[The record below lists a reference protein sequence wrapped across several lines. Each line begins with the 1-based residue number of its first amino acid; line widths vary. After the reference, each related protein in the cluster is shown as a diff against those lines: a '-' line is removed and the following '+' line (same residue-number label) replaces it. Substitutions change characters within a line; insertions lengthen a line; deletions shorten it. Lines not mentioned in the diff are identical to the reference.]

1 MKRKI
6 TLFLLTV
13 LFLGSAFA
21 QTQKEMAS
29 QLSVSGK
36 NLKSDEV
43 NIFEQGE
50 SLNNNKDVTDEWV
63 HWDDGQNAD
72 AIGLTSGGNFTVA
85 ARWTANQL
93 AAYNGNKVTKVK
105 VFIASTD
112 FTSVV
117 LKIWTGANASN
128 LVYQKQLTS
137 VNANSWKETFIPT
150 DIIINSN
157 QEFWVGYSI
166 FGQEV
171 DQYPAGVDEGPANA
185 NYGDMITFDGITW
198 DALSV
203 LNPDLDYNWNIQFYV
218 EDETSPVTA
227 NFSASNTSITTDQ
240 SIQFNNTSTNST
252 SWNWEFEGG
261 SPSTSIQKDPI
272 VTYNTVG
279 TFNVKLTAKSGTNQD
294 IEIKN
299 NYITVSSGG
308 GGELE
313 VEIAA
318 DPGTSICE
326 FGSVNL
332 TAMASGATGSYQYT
346 WTWDIDGQIITGN
359 TLNITN
365 LATSAEVYLTVSSGG
380 QQVNKTTIITVN
392 DNPPASIVGKGSPE
406 RMLIC
411 PHPDLEYQWY
421 RNNSTMPGA
430 QKQFYY
436 PGETSSLS
444 GVYYVLTTN
453 QDGCSSYSEN
463 YTISSNK
470 TAFIDQGG
478 ILSAY
483 PNPSNG
489 TFSIDLNPDLV
500 LSEIDKYSI
509 EVYSA
514 TGVKVWATS
523 FSSAFTFN
531 IVPKVKLS
539 AGIYIIKLYGDNQLF
554 DTQKLLVN

>member
-6 TLFLLTV
+6 TLFLILAMSFS
-13 LFLGSAFA
+13 LFA
-21 QTQKEMAS
+21 QVKLLESKKTVNGIREATIFSCGSTDDVRRAYENRTIIISEGFDGSFLPSGWTQDIQNTANTWVRTNPVENNFNTIEPTSLWSAMVPWVAANQDEWLYS
-29 QLSVSGK
+29 PIINPSGMSLVELQFYAGVSGGYLAAATLK
-36 NLKSDEV
+36 CLISTNNGSSWNLLWNAIDHIDS
-43 NIFEQGE
+43 NAPW
-50 SLNNNKDVTDEWV
+50 SWNLVTLD
-63 HWDDGQNAD
+63 
-72 AIGLTSGGNFTVA
+72 LSSYSGGSFKIAWQYVGNDGDLAGIDGVEVSGEAGTV
-85 ARWTANQL
+85 
-93 AAYNGNKVTKVK
+93 
-105 VFIASTD
+105 
-112 FTSVV
+112 
-117 LKIWTGANASN
+117 
-128 LVYQKQLTS
+128 
-137 VNANSWKETFIPT
+137 
-150 DIIINSN
+150 
-157 QEFWVGYSI
+157 
-166 FGQEV
+166 
-171 DQYPAGVDEGPANA
+171 
-185 NYGDMITFDGITW
+185 
-198 DALSV
+198 
-203 LNPDLDYNWNIQFYV
+203 
-218 EDETSPVTA
+218 VTA
-227 NFSASNTSITTDQ
+227 NFSASQTNITTDQ

-421 RNNSTMPGA
+421 HNNSTMPGA

-436 PGETSSLS
+436 PGETSSLF